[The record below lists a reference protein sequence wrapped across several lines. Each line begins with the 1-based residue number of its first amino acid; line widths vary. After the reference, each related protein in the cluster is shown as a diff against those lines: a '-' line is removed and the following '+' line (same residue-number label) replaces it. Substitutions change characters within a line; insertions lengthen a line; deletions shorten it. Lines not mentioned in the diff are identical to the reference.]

1 MIDPKL
7 LESVI
12 LASREGVVIADFG
25 LPDRPLIYVNP
36 GFESMTGYSAEEVV
50 GRNCR
55 FLQGDDHDQ
64 PELEVLRTAVREE
77 RHCVVKLRNYRKDG
91 TVFWNELSISP
102 VRDDADRV
110 THYVGIQK
118 DITERVEAQ
127 TQLLEKQRELE
138 RINHQLRE
146 LAIRDGLT
154 GIHNRRYFDQSLDK
168 AWDEGAELSVMLVDV
183 DCFKQ
188 YNDHHGHQAGDE
200 ALKRIAGVIDAE
212 ARRDEDLA
220 ARYGG
225 EEFVVLARRPARD
238 AQGLAESV
246 VQAVRKLGIR
256 HDASQVREVITVS
269 AGVAANDA
277 AYASPRELIRAAD
290 AALYRAKDDGR
301 DRACVS
307 P

>member
-77 RHCVVKLRNYRKDG
+77 RHCVV
-91 TVFWNELSISP
+91 P